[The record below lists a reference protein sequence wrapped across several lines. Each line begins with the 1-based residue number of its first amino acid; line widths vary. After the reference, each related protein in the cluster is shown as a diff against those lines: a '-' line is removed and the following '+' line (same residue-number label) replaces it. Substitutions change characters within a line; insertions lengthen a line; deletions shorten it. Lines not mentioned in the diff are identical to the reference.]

1 MSAMAASVFQNTVRR
16 FNNIAD
22 TSVRET
28 VVASPLVGALLAACK
43 TILRKIDRDT
53 PDSADLTRR
62 LWRLRTSVLFGVTA
76 FDDPA
81 MALSEQFDAI
91 RSHAVRVPDLV
102 TELESLE
109 HGVTGLM
116 RAPENSKRTWLI
128 NHLGSPADAGDPG
141 SREVAVFS
149 AMTGGRSD
157 SSSLRSI
164 LPDQVAVIESR
175 SQLPDH
181 VFDSIIVLGTCQYLS
196 SRTYTELFHT
206 GCARRMEVLCYP
218 GEHFVLRERASLPEC
233 QLAKGRLNMRRI
245 AVSRQVAEDHGESDA
260 DSELAVKLWDVVHDG
275 ERSEKPGHVCA
286 RYILLGNDRGFFVPA
301 DGYSALVW
309 REERIGQPSL
319 FAAGSEELVEDD
331 LLVMQPGD
339 TGRMLDLLSSR
350 AGFERK
356 LEESCDWRPA
366 LERFLLTG
374 TPEELAA
381 DMHGEGAQGLALAQ
395 SIRQWAEGSVYG
407 PGHRN
412 ELRALLSVLL
422 TRGYLES
429 PVDLEAFVDA
439 HWEGLQEARGIRH
452 RAGVLVRRELSTQ
465 ALDALGQQEHL
476 LDGQQMNLASGLVL
490 QVHRVVAVDDRVSWV
505 LPSQLLDLKPIR
517 GSRWHA

>member
-1 MSAMAASVFQNTVRR
+1 MSAKAASVFQNTVRR

-22 TSVRET
+22 TSIRET
-28 VVASPLVGALLAACK
+28 VVVSPLVGSLLVACR

-62 LWRLRTSVLFGVTA
+62 LWQLRTSVLFGLTA
-76 FDDPA
+76 FDDPE
-81 MALSEQFDAI
+81 MAISEQFEAI
-91 RSHAVRVPDLV
+91 RSHAARVPDLV
-102 TELESLE
+102 PDLESLAN
-109 HGVTGLM
+109 GVTGLM
-116 RAPENSKRTWLI
+116 RAPENPKRTWLI
-128 NHLGSPADAGDPG
+128 NHLGSLADAGDPG
-141 SREVAVFS
+141 LREVAVFA

-157 SSSLRSI
+157 SSPLRSI
-164 LPDQVAVIESR
+164 LPDHVAVIESR
-175 SQLPDH
+175 SQLLDR
-181 VFDSIIVLGTCQYLS
+181 VFDSVIVLGTCQYLS
-196 SRTYTELFHT
+196 SRTFIELFHM

-218 GEHFVLRERASLPEC
+218 GEYFLLRERTSLPEC
-233 QLAKGRLNMRRI
+233 QLAKGRLNVRRI
-245 AVSRQVAEDHGESDA
+245 AVSRQVVDDHGESDA
-260 DSELAVKLWDVVHDG
+260 DSELAVKLWDVVHGG

-286 RYILLGNDRGFFVPA
+286 RYVLLGNERGFFVPA
-301 DGYSALVW
+301 EGYSALVW
-309 REERIGQPSL
+309 RDESMGSPSL
-319 FAAGSEELVEDD
+319 LAAGAEELAEDD

-339 TGRMLDLLSSR
+339 TGKMLDLLSSR

-381 DMHGEGAQGLALAQ
+381 AMHGDGAQGLALAQ

-422 TRGYLES
+422 ARGYLES
-429 PVDLEAFVDA
+429 PVDLEVFVDA

-452 RAGVLVRRELSTQ
+452 RAGVLVRQELSTQ
-465 ALDALGQQEHL
+465 VIDALCQQEHL
-476 LDGQQMNLASGLVL
+476 LDGQQLNLASGLVL

-505 LPSQLLDLKPIR
+505 LPSQLLDLRPIR
-517 GSRWHA
+517 GDRWHA